1 MFDESV
7 GATIIGVLRAP
18 PTDDEAAYRR
28 RFYGLDP
35 LMEMAQPR
43 RVHEFMPRFLRRKR
57 ANAA

>member
-28 RFYGLDP
+28 RFYGLD
-35 LMEMAQPR
+35 EMAQPR